1 MLGDHGAE
9 ECLDGCAKWSLPR
22 KAVCQQLAAK
32 LQQTESEAQL
42 CAATWHNVATILD
55 CCPVPALLPAALL
68 LTALLCCLVP
78 ALLQTALLCYLGPAL
93 VPTALLP
100 TALLLTALLP
110 IALLLTA
117 LL

>member
-9 ECLDGCAKWSLPR
+9 DCLDGCAKWSLPR

-55 CCPVPALLPAALL
+55 CC
-68 LTALLCCLVP
+68 LVP

-93 VPTALLP
+93 VPTALLL